1 MGRGLLLLA
10 SGLIIVVAI
19 IQKSMS
25 ERLNLIPERTHDYHQ
40 EMHAQNVSNSVME
53 YGIREIEKDQSWD
66 KGLSEDDFVESAVT
80 LQVFDYDDYTDG
92 NPNIPSDHSIDDWNQ
107 YTILLVSTAQ
117 TNTAEAY
124 TEVAITKDS
133 FSKYVYFTDNEPSNI
148 HFYGGDVLDGPVH
161 TNDRFN
167 IIGSPVFKGPVTS
180 TDAPNGG
187 DPIYEDIT
195 DFSAPT
201 IDMPGSQELN
211 NLRNNGMDG
220 GITYSNDIYVEFK
233 QNGTVDIYE
242 NGGGGWSPPINYNLK
257 NYNGVISSSRKIYTK
272 GTLNGQVTLHSAE
285 EVEIMGDLKYSK
297 DPENN
302 PNSTDLLGII
312 SEGNVIVDENA
323 HQDSGS
329 KDLEINASIM
339 ALDES
344 FEVENYN
351 SGPERGTL
359 KLIGGLQQE
368 NRGAVGQ
375 TKYWGGISGFNKDYS
390 YDDRLLSISPP
401 FYPRASTFSQK
412 YWKEKP
418 VVLHK

>member
-25 ERLNLIPERTHDYHQ
+25 DRLNLIPERTYDYHQ

-66 KGLSEDDFVESAVT
+66 EGLSEEDFVESEVT

-92 NPNIPSDHSIDDWNQ
+92 NPDIPSDHSIDDWNQ
-107 YTILLVSTAQ
+107 YTILLVSNAQ
-117 TNTAEAY
+117 TNNAEAY

-133 FSKYVYFTDNEPSNI
+133 FSKYVYFTDNEPSHI
-148 HFYGGDVLDGPVH
+148 YFYDGDVLDGPVH

-180 TDAPNGG
+180 PNTPNGG
-187 DPIYEDIT
+187 DPVYEDIT
-195 DFSAPT
+195 DFASPT

-211 NLRNNGMDG
+211 NLRNNGIDG

-242 NGGGGWSPPINYNLK
+242 SNGWSWSPPVTYNLQD
-257 NYNGVISSSRKIYTK
+257 YNGVISSSKKIYTK
-272 GTLNGQVTLHSAE
+272 GTIKGQVTLHSAE
-285 EVEIMGDLKYSK
+285 EVEIMGDLKYSQ
-297 DPENN
+297 DPKKN
-302 PNSTDLLGII
+302 PESTDLLGII
-312 SEGNVIVDENA
+312 SEGNVIVDKDA
-323 HQDSGS
+323 HKNSGS

-351 SGPERGTL
+351 SGSDRGTL
-359 KLIGGLQQE
+359 KLTGGLQQQE
-368 NRGAVGQ
+368 RGAVGQ
-375 TKYWGGISGFNKDYS
+375 IKWGGISGFHKDYS
-390 YDDRLLSISPP
+390 YDDRLLSMSPP
-401 FYPRASTFSQK
+401 YYPRASTFSKK

-418 VVLHK
+418 VVLNK

>member
-25 ERLNLIPERTHDYHQ
+25 DRLNLIPERTYDYHQ

-66 KGLSEDDFVESAVT
+66 EGLSEEDFVESEVT

-92 NPNIPSDHSIDDWNQ
+92 NPDIPSDHSIDDWNQ

-133 FSKYVYFTDNEPSNI
+133 FSKYVYFTDNEPSHI
-148 HFYGGDVLDGPVH
+148 YFYDGDVLDGPVH

-167 IIGSPVFKGPVTS
+167 ISGSPVFKGPVTS
-180 TDAPNGG
+180 PDTPNGG
-187 DPIYEDIT
+187 DPIYEDVT
-195 DFSAPT
+195 DFSASP
-201 IDMPGSQELN
+201 IDMPGYEELN
-211 NLRNNGMDG
+211 HLKNHGMDG

-242 NGGGGWSPPINYNLK
+242 SNGWSWNPPVTYNLED
-257 NYNGVISSSRKIYTK
+257 YNGVISSSKKIYTK
-272 GTLNGQVTLHSAE
+272 GTLKGQVTLHSAE
-285 EVEIMGDLKYSK
+285 EVEIMGDLKYSQ
-297 DPENN
+297 DPEKN
-302 PNSTDLLGII
+302 PESTDLLGII
-312 SEGNVIVDENA
+312 SEGDVIVDENA

-351 SGPERGTL
+351 NGSYRGDL
-359 KLIGGLQQE
+359 KLVGGLQQE
-368 NRGAVGQ
+368 KRGAVGTFGGWNGQ
-375 TKYWGGISGFNKDYS
+375 TGFSKDYS

-401 FYPRASTFSQK
+401 FYPRASTFSKK

-418 VVLHK
+418 VVLNK